1 MCYTMLKLP
10 VCPHCQTIYYY
21 DEVMKSTKQKTM
33 ECYHCKKEFTVKKW
47 RGRFILMSV
56 VVAVMAVIDVLLLC
70 VIKMQSAIPIMIFT
84 VICVLCS
91 LLLLPYTVRYK

>member
-1 MCYTMLKLP
+1 MLKLP
-10 VCPHCQTIYYY
+10 VCPHCHTVYYY
-21 DEVMKSTKQKTM
+21 GDVMKSTKHKKM
-33 ECYHCKKEFTVKKW
+33 ECYHCKKKFAVKKW
-47 RGRFILMSV
+47 KGRCILISV
-56 VVAVMAVIDVLLLC
+56 VAIIVAVIDVLLLN

>member
-1 MCYTMLKLP
+1 MLKLP
-10 VCPHCQTIYYY
+10 VCPHCQTVYYY
-21 DEVMKSTKQKTM
+21 GEVMKSTKQKTM
-33 ECYHCKKEFTVKKW
+33 ECYHCKKKFTVNKW
-47 RGRFILMSV
+47 RGRFIFMSV